1 MDHYKQDKRRH
12 KIFSKLDN
20 DPSAMKAKI
29 QTLFKKGHW
38 ELALKTLNR

>member
-1 MDHYKQDKRRH
+1 MNRYRQEQRRQ
-12 KIFSKLDN
+12 KMFSKLDN

>member
-1 MDHYKQDKRRH
+1 MDHYKQDKRRQ

-20 DPSAMKAKI
+20 DPNAMKAKI

-38 ELALKTLNR
+38 ELALMTLNR